1 MVEVKSIDG
10 RVKVSV
16 DSNRLAA
23 YLTILPPE
31 GEGSPVTLKS
41 AQEAVKN
48 GGVIYG
54 VVDENIVEALKEN
67 NWEKNILIAE
77 GHVPVDGQ
85 PGVLEYKF
93 PHTQERLT
101 PKKDEQG
108 NVDYRDLGLIHNVQ
122 KGQQLVVKTPPTQG
136 QEGRDVYGKV
146 LLAKPG
152 KEIQLPKGKNTVSD
166 NEGLILY
173 SAIDGNVTVKS
184 GKVTV
189 DSVFEVKGDVDYSTG
204 NIQLNGDLIIRGMVT
219 AGFKVVAEGD
229 VEIKGLIENAEV
241 VASGNIMVQ
250 GGITGSDKCIV
261 KAGENIQARFIANSR
276 VEAGKDIYV
285 KEAVMQS
292 QLRAGGLIR
301 VSDKKATIV
310 GGNVQA
316 FKEVESRIIGSQ
328 LATQT
333 VIEVGINPMYKDEY
347 QVLMKEYDSKK
358 KELAKIAQNVAKFQQ
373 SGRSVDS
380 LDDNRKMILIKQLDD
395 FKNYRK
401 EIEEM
406 ESRISFLEEEFRSG
420 TGAKVKAVDM
430 VYPGVK
436 VVIGQSIYVVN
447 DPIKSSSFILEE
459 GSIRIGS
466 LR

>member
-1 MVEVKSIDG
+1 
-10 RVKVSV
+10 
-16 DSNRLAA
+16 
-23 YLTILPPE
+23 
-31 GEGSPVTLKS
+31 
-41 AQEAVKN
+41 
-48 GGVIYG
+48 
-54 VVDENIVEALKEN
+54 
-67 NWEKNILIAE
+67 
-77 GHVPVDGQ
+77 
-85 PGVLEYKF
+85 
-93 PHTQERLT
+93 
-101 PKKDEQG
+101 
-108 NVDYRDLGLIHNVQ
+108 
-122 KGQQLVVKTPPTQG
+122 
-136 QEGRDVYGKV
+136 
-146 LLAKPG
+146 
-152 KEIQLPKGKNTVSD
+152 
-166 NEGLILY
+166 
-173 SAIDGNVTVKS
+173 
-184 GKVTV
+184 
-189 DSVFEVKGDVDYSTG
+189 
-204 NIQLNGDLIIRGMVT
+204 MVT
-219 AGFKVVAEGD
+219 AGFKVVVEGD

-241 VASGNIMVQ
+241 IASGNIMVQ

-347 QVLMKEYDSKK
+347 QVLMKEYDNKK

-373 SGRSVDS
+373 SGRSVES

-401 EIEEM
+401 EIEDM
-406 ESRISFLEEEFRSG
+406 ETRISFLEEAFRAG

-436 VVIGQSIYVVN
+436 IVIGQNIYVVN